1 MGLCAKANSDE
12 YSDTGT
18 VLSLD
23 GIRGARRL
31 ARVFLADPLASESPW
46 ELRLLE
52 QEGNDE
58 RPLLLRCAN
67 LGYRNRI
74 PNLCM
79 KIRREGRL

>member
-1 MGLCAKANSDE
+1 MGFYAKAYSDE
-12 YSDTGT
+12 YADTGT

-23 GIRGARRL
+23 GIQGARRL
-31 ARVFLADPLASESPW
+31 AGVLLADPLASESPW

-67 LGYRNRI
+67 LGHRNRI
-74 PNLCM
+74 PNLCT